1 MSDITDA
8 QRAITKAEEQIV
20 GAERARDDAYNRL
33 DEALAA
39 RGWKRM
45 MGAFDARLY
54 QYRGGNPQ
62 PLDAVLEFERSAA
75 A

>member
-1 MSDITDA
+1 
-8 QRAITKAEEQIV
+8 
-20 GAERARDDAYNRL
+20 
-33 DEALAA
+33 
-39 RGWKRM
+39 M